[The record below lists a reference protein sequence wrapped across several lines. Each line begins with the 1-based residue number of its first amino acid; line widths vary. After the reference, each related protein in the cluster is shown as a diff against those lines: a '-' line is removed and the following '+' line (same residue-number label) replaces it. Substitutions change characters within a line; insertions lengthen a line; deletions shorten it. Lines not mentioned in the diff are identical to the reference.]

1 MGRISHETTSRW
13 LTGLHADLWAKTAW
27 NRCFRWGFFRLT
39 YMHCA
44 HSSHQPHAPC
54 IWAAAVEENL
64 FQSKVKMYTF
74 WHSCGKVIYFVEKK
88 SMCGHCFFKEEIA
101 NMRWTTRYNYW
112 KGFLQF
118 MHVNPFQSQV
128 KWNKR
133 NHPLGPFIWNRVTS
147 PLVLRCL
154 IYTSVKCKCWG
165 TKANL
170 EPLLNLGSNEL
181 FNFLR
186 WARSLTSV
194 QLLKTLIGQHADHRV

>member
-1 MGRISHETTSRW
+1 
-13 LTGLHADLWAKTAW
+13 
-27 NRCFRWGFFRLT
+27 
-39 YMHCA
+39 
-44 HSSHQPHAPC
+44 
-54 IWAAAVEENL
+54 
-64 FQSKVKMYTF
+64 MYTF
-74 WHSCGKVIYFVEKK
+74 LHSCGKVYILSRKK
-88 SMCGHCFFKEEIA
+88 SMCGHFFREEKA
-101 NMRWTTRYNYW
+101 NMRYTTRYNHW

-181 FNFLR
+181 FNIVRDFRGEQDPEREKVRHRGIGAESRARAL
-186 WARSLTSV
+186 WADQGLY
-194 QLLKTLIGQHADHRV
+194 APN